1 MNRVL
6 ARLVFAF
13 AAGSAALAAS
23 GVAVPAHQ
31 MPAGT
36 PRDHTMPL
44 GDYRFGFLM
53 DSADHRA
60 MAPAMAAVHRAL
72 THAGVSVAMDMPT
85 PEMSG
90 APGGPVLHASVL
102 DPVQDLGLA
111 LALLTVLTPRL
122 VRPTRRL
129 IAVLTSPVIGLAQWC
144 LPAPPV
150 PPRALA
156 RPAAAV

>member
-1 MNRVL
+1 MNRLL

-13 AAGSAALAAS
+13 AAGCAALAAS
-23 GVAVPAHQ
+23 GVAVPAHE

-60 MAPAMAAVHRAL
+60 MAPAMVAVHRAL
-72 THAGVSVAMDMPT
+72 AHAGVSVAMEMPSR
-85 PEMSG
+85 EIS
-90 APGGPVLHASVL
+90 GGPVLHASVL

-129 IAVLTSPVIGLAQWC
+129 IAVLTPLAIGPAQWC
-144 LPAPPV
+144 LPTPPV

-156 RPAAAV
+156 RPAATV

>member
-23 GVAVPAHQ
+23 GVAVPAHE

-60 MAPAMAAVHRAL
+60 MGPAMVAVHRAL
-72 THAGVSVAMDMPT
+72 AHAGVSVAMEMPT
-85 PEMSG
+85 REIS
-90 APGGPVLHASVL
+90 GGPVLHASVL

-129 IAVLTSPVIGLAQWC
+129 IAVLSAPAIGLAQWC